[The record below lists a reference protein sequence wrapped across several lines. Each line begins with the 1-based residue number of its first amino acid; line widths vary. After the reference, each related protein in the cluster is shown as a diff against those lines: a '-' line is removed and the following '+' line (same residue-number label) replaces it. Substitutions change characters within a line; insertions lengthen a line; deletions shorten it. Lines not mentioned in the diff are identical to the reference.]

1 MPFVGDACQIVMFE
15 ALRSWVL
22 AASPNAAILDDVGN
36 TVKTFTLTTDD
47 VLYYQIGATAIFKI
61 HIRDESNESYNI
73 KRVQVFGQNP
83 EGGSPITVIDHT
95 LEQTYSKT
103 PDKILEIY
111 IYTGIQ
117 NVV

>member
-1 MPFVGDACQIVMFE
+1 MPFTGDACQIIMF
-15 ALRSWVL
+15 ANLKNWVL

-36 TVKTFTLTTDD
+36 VVKNFTLTTDD
-47 VLYYQIGATAIFKI
+47 VLYYQTGATVIFKI
-61 HIRDESNESYNI
+61 HIRDETNESYNV
-73 KRVQVFGQNP
+73 KRIQVFGQNP

-103 PDKILEIY
+103 PDKTLEVY